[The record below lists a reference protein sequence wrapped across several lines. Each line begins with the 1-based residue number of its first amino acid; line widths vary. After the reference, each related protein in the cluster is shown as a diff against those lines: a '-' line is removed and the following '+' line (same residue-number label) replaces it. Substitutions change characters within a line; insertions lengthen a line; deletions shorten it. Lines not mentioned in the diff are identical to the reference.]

1 MNWSTRIVHVSAIP
15 KSMNDRRQSRGHSHD
30 KRRTPRPPW
39 RDVHGIVIV
48 DKPVGL
54 TSNAVLQ
61 QVRRAY
67 RARKAGHTGSLD
79 PMASGVLP
87 LCFGEATKLSG
98 LLLDSAKTYEVIGR
112 LGIRT
117 DTGDAAGEV
126 VGTAE
131 VPAVDETGLAAV
143 LEEFRG
149 DIDQVPPM
157 YSALKHEGRRL
168 YELAR
173 RGETIERPP
182 RRVTIHRLERLAWD
196 TPDLRLRVACSKGT
210 YIRTLIEDIGA
221 ALGSCAH
228 VVQLRRVAAGPFGIG
243 DATALDELTDP
254 AAGAGWHAERLLPVD
269 AGVPGLPMI
278 CLDDADADR
287 LRHGQPV
294 APVGG
299 DTGPATGLVRVYG
312 PRDAFLGLGVADGEG
327 RIAPKRLFNLPAT
340 T

>member
-1 MNWSTRIVHVSAIP
+1 MTE
-15 KSMNDRRQSRGHSHD
+15 RRQSRGHSQ
-30 KRRTPRPPW
+30 KQRRSPRPPW
-39 RDVHGIVIV
+39 RDVHGIVVV

-67 RARKAGHTGSLD
+67 QARKAGHTGSLD

-112 LGIRT
+112 LGTRT
-117 DTGDAAGEV
+117 DTGDADGEV
-126 VGTAE
+126 VETAA
-131 VPAVDETGLAAV
+131 VPAVDDAALDEA
-143 LEEFRG
+143 LEDFRG
-149 DIDQVPPM
+149 DIEQVPPM

-182 RRVTIHRLERLAWD
+182 RRVTIHRLERLAWE

-210 YIRTLIEDIGA
+210 YIRTLVEDIGT
-221 ALGSCAH
+221 ALGTCAH
-228 VVQLRRVAAGPFGIG
+228 VVELRRVAAGPFGIADTTG
-243 DATALDELTDP
+243 LDALTDP
-254 AAGAGWHAERLLPVD
+254 AADAAWLAERLLPVD

-278 CLDDADADR
+278 KLDGADADR

-294 APVGG
+294 PLAG
-299 DTGPATGLVRVYG
+299 DEPGSRNDPGRVAASGLVRVYG
-312 PRDAFLGLGVADGEG
+312 PGDAFLGLGVADGEG
-327 RIAPKRLFNLPAT
+327 RLAPKRLFNLPPVP
-340 T
+340 

>member
-1 MNWSTRIVHVSAIP
+1 MTERRP
-15 KSMNDRRQSRGHSHD
+15 DRSRSQEP
-30 KRRTPRPPW
+30 RRKPRPPW

-61 QVRRAY
+61 QVRRVY

-98 LLLDSAKTYEVIGR
+98 LLLDSAKTYEVVGR
-112 LGIRT
+112 LGSRT
-117 DTGDAAGEV
+117 DTGDADGETV
-126 VGTAE
+126 
-131 VPAVDETGLAAV
+131 ETAAV
-143 LEEFRG
+143 PEVDDAGLEAVLDEFRG

-182 RRVTIHRLERLAWD
+182 RRVTIHRLERLGWD

-210 YIRTLIEDIGA
+210 YIRTLVEDIGN

-228 VVQLRRVAAGPFGIG
+228 VVELRRVAAGPFGIG
-243 DATALDELTDP
+243 DATALDALTD
-254 AAGAGWHAERLLPVD
+254 AAAETGWLAERLLPVD
-269 AGVPGLPMI
+269 AGVPGLPMVR
-278 CLDDADADR
+278 LDDVDSDR

-294 APVGG
+294 APAGAES
-299 DTGPATGLVRVYG
+299 GPATGLVRVYG

-327 RIAPKRLFNLPAT
+327 RIAPKRLFNLPAAP
-340 T
+340 

>member
-1 MNWSTRIVHVSAIP
+1 MIE
-15 KSMNDRRQSRGHSHD
+15 RRHRRGHSQQES
-30 KRRTPRPPW
+30 REPRPPW
-39 RDVHGIVIV
+39 RDVHGIVVV

-87 LCFGEATKLSG
+87 VCFGEATKLSG
-98 LLLDSAKTYEVIGR
+98 LLLDSPKIYEVVGR
-112 LGIRT
+112 LGTRT
-117 DTGDAAGEV
+117 DTGDAEGEV
-126 VGTAE
+126 VETTA
-131 VPAVDETGLAAV
+131 VPAVDIAGLDAA

-149 DIDQVPPM
+149 DIEQVPPM

-182 RRVTIHRLERLAWD
+182 RRVTIHRLERLAWA

-228 VVQLRRVAAGPFGIG
+228 VVELRRVAAGPFTIG
-243 DATALDELTDP
+243 DATELDALTDP
-254 AAGAGWHAERLLPVD
+254 AADARWRATRLLPVD
-269 AGVPGLPMI
+269 AGVPELP
-278 CLDDADADR
+278 LVRLNDADADR
-287 LRHGQPV
+287 LCHGQPV
-294 APVGG
+294 SLVGNESCPEE
-299 DTGPATGLVRVYG
+299 TPASGLIRVYG
-312 PRDAFLGLGVADGEG
+312 PGDTFLGLGQADGEG
-327 RIAPKRLFNLPAT
+327 RLAPKRLFNLPAT
-340 T
+340 P

>member
-1 MNWSTRIVHVSAIP
+1 MTEGHQ
-15 KSMNDRRQSRGHSHD
+15 RRGRGEQE
-30 KRRTPRPPW
+30 RRTPRPPW
-39 RDVHGIVIV
+39 RDVHGIVVV

-87 LCFGEATKLSG
+87 VCFGEATKLSG

-117 DTGDAAGEV
+117 DTGDAEGKV
-126 VGTAE
+126 VETAA
-131 VPAVDETGLAAV
+131 VPAVDGAGVDAV
-143 LEEFRG
+143 LGEFRG
-149 DIDQVPPM
+149 DIEQVPPM

-173 RGETIERPP
+173 QGQSIERPP
-182 RRVTIHRLERLAWD
+182 RRVTIHRLERLAWES
-196 TPDLRLRVACSKGT
+196 PDLRLRVACSKGT
-210 YIRTLIEDIGA
+210 YIRTLVEDIGA

-228 VVQLRRVAAGPFGIG
+228 VVELRRVAAGPFGVG
-243 DATALDELTDP
+243 DAIELAALTDP
-254 AAGAGWHAERLLPVD
+254 AADPEWRATRLLPVD
-269 AGVPGLPMI
+269 AGVPELPLVQ
-278 CLDDADADR
+278 LDDADADR

-294 APVGG
+294 TLVGNESPAEK
-299 DTGPATGLVRVYG
+299 GPASGLVRVYG
-312 PRDAFLGLGVADGEG
+312 PGETFLGLGQADGEG
-327 RIAPKRLFNLPAT
+327 RVAPKRLFNLPAEP
-340 T
+340 